1 MIQYFE
7 NLYIQD
13 SAQESF
19 WKEFEPQ
26 ALMEKLKDNPIYC
39 YHCRLK
45 PNQNGNEY
53 HSFRAIKLNESKS
66 SFEVV
71 IGIKV
76 MDDLMEKQYKN
87 EKRLQ
92 QLLEEKKHQ
101 KEELEIAY
109 KQASEE
115 DSILLAL
122 CNDYSVVYVCDL
134 EKDDLKVIKDTNSHI
149 AAGSEFKYSTT
160 LEIFTKIQ
168 GIYKGNESY
177 VKKLK
182 RTYLMQAMKNQ
193 DELSLQFCINKDQD
207 NPSYM
212 ETRIVKIKSDT
223 GFKIIL
229 GSRHIDDIVK
239 EREEQNKQLNEA
251 LKKERTYNEIIHAI
265 GSIYKSIATID
276 LKKQTYTVLSYKSSD
291 KKITETDFKGS
302 MEQLKQYYIAKNGS
316 SPFVDEVLEF
326 IDLDTIPE
334 RMKGKNI
341 LTLEMKGQNG
351 KWHACSIIPQTYDK
365 NHNLT
370 NVLMTLSDI
379 DDFKKRELEAKEKLK
394 EAAIEAKRANLAKTN
409 FLRRM
414 SHDIRT
420 PLNGI
425 VGMINLSERYANDTD
440 KLYECKEK
448 VLTSLDYLLS
458 LINDIL
464 DMNKVESGTL
474 VLENKPFNLI
484 DILNKIIA

>member
-13 SAQESF
+13 SAQESL

-71 IGIKV
+71 IGVKV
-76 MDDLMEKQYKN
+76 MDGLMEKQYKN

-134 EKDDLKVIKDTNSHI
+134 EKDDLKVIKDTNPHI
-149 AAGSEFKYSTT
+149 ASGSEFKYSTT
-160 LEIFTKIQ
+160 LDIYSKIQ
-168 GIYKGNESY
+168 TIYKGNESY
-177 VKKLK
+177 VEKLE
-182 RTYLMQAMKNQ
+182 RTNLMQAMKNQ
-193 DELSLQFCINKDQD
+193 DELSLQFCINKEQD

-212 ETRIVKIKSDT
+212 ETRVVKIKSDT

-302 MEQLKQYYIAKNGS
+302 MEQLKQYFLAKNS
-316 SPFVDEVLEF
+316 TSPFLS
-326 IDLDTIPE
+326 
-334 RMKGKNI
+334 MK
-341 LTLEMKGQNG
+341 
-351 KWHACSIIPQTYDK
+351 S
-365 NHNLT
+365 
-370 NVLMTLSDI
+370 
-379 DDFKKRELEAKEKLK
+379 
-394 EAAIEAKRANLAKTN
+394 
-409 FLRRM
+409 
-414 SHDIRT
+414 
-420 PLNGI
+420 
-425 VGMINLSERYANDTD
+425 
-440 KLYECKEK
+440 
-448 VLTSLDYLLS
+448 
-458 LINDIL
+458 
-464 DMNKVESGTL
+464 
-474 VLENKPFNLI
+474 
-484 DILNKIIA
+484 